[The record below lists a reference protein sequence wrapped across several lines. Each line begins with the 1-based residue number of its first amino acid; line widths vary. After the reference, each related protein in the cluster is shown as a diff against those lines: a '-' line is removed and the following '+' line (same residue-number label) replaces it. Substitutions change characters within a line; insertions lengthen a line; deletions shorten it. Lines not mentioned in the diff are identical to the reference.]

1 MPTGKEQAQA
11 ERLAQNEANQ
21 EAQDEWAEASA
32 TERLPEFAGRTKEE
46 IKESKEESDERRE
59 AADEDVPDSDPGGAD
74 QAKDVDEPK
83 VVGTPKSDKKRSG
96 TTGAKSLGKK

>member
-32 TERLPEFAGRTKEE
+32 TERLPE
-46 IKESKEESDERRE
+46 
-59 AADEDVPDSDPGGAD
+59 
-74 QAKDVDEPK
+74 AKDVDEPK